1 MKIGRIGPVGAEK
14 PVVFVD
20 GHTVIDVSSVIDDWS
35 RDSLTAGAVEKVRGV
50 VDSLSPEPLA
60 NRRIGT
66 PVARPTKIICMGMN
80 YRRHAEL
87 TDTDIPT
94 EPAMF
99 MKTPDCAVGPYDDIE
114 IPPGSTKTD
123 YEVEMAIVIGSRLRY
138 ASSHEHA
145 MAAVLGYTV
154 SQDLSE
160 REWQFER
167 GGQYDKGKGFPT
179 FNPCGPWI
187 ETSEEFDP
195 HNQRLSC
202 SVDGEVRQ
210 DSSTDDMIFPIQEIV
225 RYVSQCMELFP
236 GDIINTGTPAGV
248 GAGMTPPGF
257 LRLGQT
263 VTTTVSGIGT
273 ISSVTVP
280 AQMS

>member
-1 MKIGRIGPVGAEK
+1 MKIGRIGPVGQEK
-14 PVVFVD
+14 PVVFTD
-20 GHTVIDVSSVIDDWS
+20 EHSVIDVSSVIDDWS
-35 RDSLTAGAVEKVRGV
+35 RDSLSAGAAERVQAVLE
-50 VDSLSPEPLA
+50 SLPTEPLN

-66 PVARPTKIICMGMN
+66 PVARPTKIICIGMN
-80 YRRHAEL
+80 YRKHAEE
-87 TDTDIPT
+87 TGAEIPT
-94 EPAMF
+94 EPVIF

-123 YEVEMAIVIGSRLRY
+123 YEVEMAIVIGQQLRY
-138 ASSHEHA
+138 ATSHDQA

-167 GGQYDKGKGFPT
+167 GGQFDKGKGFPT

-187 ETSEEFDP
+187 ETSADFDP
-195 HNQRLSC
+195 QNQQLSC
-202 SVDGEVRQ
+202 VVDGEVRQ
-210 DSSTDDMIFPIQEIV
+210 DSRTSDMMFPVSEIV

-257 LRLGQT
+257 LSLGQT
-263 VTTTVSGIGT
+263 VTTTISGIGT
-273 ISSVTVP
+273 ISSQTVE
-280 AQMS
+280 ARQG